1 MEAAKRCIYHI
12 ADVIFSSAVIVF
24 LSNYRFFRIPFLS
37 LFTFKSH
44 FYLVNTVVFC
54 KYLHFMFLV
63 NFTIALAS
71 YYVIWLSLVS
81 DYGIFWGVRRLL
93 SFISLL

>member
-1 MEAAKRCIYHI
+1 MAKQG
-12 ADVIFSSAVIVF
+12 
-24 LSNYRFFRIPFLS
+24 YRS
-37 LFTFKSH
+37 EKGYDCVCVATVTFKSH

-81 DYGIFWGVRRLL
+81 DYGIFWGCEEITE
-93 SFISLL
+93 ISLL